1 VAITD
6 STRETLIVHF
16 QVSVPTGQTLS
27 FDAEIPRD
35 CRVVDAWGIQTSP
48 DGSDGSFQLKRTDT
62 GIQPDTIT
70 DVVANTNPG
79 SLARITDL
87 FDGRAVFL
95 QPGGQRVRPIP
106 SNTLRC
112 EATATQQSTYIADV
126 YVKLVAIN

>member
-1 VAITD
+1 MAITD
-6 STRETLIVHF
+6 STRETLIVRF
-16 QVSVPTGQTLS
+16 QVSAPTGQTVA

-35 CRVVDAWGIQTSP
+35 CRVVDAWAIQTSS
-48 DGSDGSFQLKRTDT
+48 DGTPGSFQLKRTDT

-70 DVVANTNPG
+70 DLVASAGPG
-79 SLARITDL
+79 SLSRITDL

-112 EATATQQSTYIADV
+112 EATADQGQTYIADV
-126 YVKLVAIN
+126 FVKLVAIN